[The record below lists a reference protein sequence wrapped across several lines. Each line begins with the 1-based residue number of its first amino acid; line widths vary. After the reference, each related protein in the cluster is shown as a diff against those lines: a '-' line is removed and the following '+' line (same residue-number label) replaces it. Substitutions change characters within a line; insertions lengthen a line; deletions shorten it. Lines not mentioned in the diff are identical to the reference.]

1 MCDDGYKTTLVVMR
15 KIRGFQVN
23 MCEQAPIYFMVSFL
37 FMVLSIGVLVWD
49 TYLDYLDCQDV
60 EKHNRDFEKERLIDV
75 Y

>member
-1 MCDDGYKTTLVVMR
+1 
-15 KIRGFQVN
+15 

-49 TYLDYLDCQDV
+49 SYLDYLDSQDM
-60 EKHNRDFEKERLIDV
+60 EKHNSEIEKERLIDV